1 MPEQHL
7 RQQQCNQSMTEEFTK
22 TSSESD
28 KNDSKNTPQEIRR
41 ESNYLLNIGKDI
53 SISDVSTTNIDDI
66 RKNSFSC
73 LFSVHN
79 TISLSRHQQVSLE
92 T

>member
-1 MPEQHL
+1 
-7 RQQQCNQSMTEEFTK
+7 MTEEFIK

-28 KNDSKNTPQEIRR
+28 KNDSKNTPQVIRR
-41 ESNYLLNIGKDI
+41 ESNDDLIGKDI
-53 SISDVSTTNIDDI
+53 SISDVSTTSTDDI
-66 RKNSFSC
+66 RKNIFSC

-79 TISLSRHQQVSLE
+79 TISLSLHQQVSLE

>member
-1 MPEQHL
+1 
-7 RQQQCNQSMTEEFTK
+7 MTEEFIK

-41 ESNYLLNIGKDI
+41 ESNDDLIGKDI
-53 SISDVSTTNIDDI
+53 SISDVSTTSTDDI
-66 RKNSFSC
+66 RKNIFSC

-79 TISLSRHQQVSLE
+79 TISLSFHQQVSLE

>member
-1 MPEQHL
+1 
-7 RQQQCNQSMTEEFTK
+7 MTEEFTK

-28 KNDSKNTPQEIRR
+28 KNGSKNTPQEIRR
-41 ESNYLLNIGKDI
+41 QSNDDLIGKDI

-66 RKNSFSC
+66 RKNIFSC